1 MAKNVFILG
10 AGASKEAG
18 APLMAEFLDV
28 ARNLLASGEI
38 REGRDKTSFEKV
50 FEAIR
55 RFRDIHYKSYI
66 DLDNIEAVFG
76 AFEMARLLKGSVRY
90 SPEEVDILI
99 KGIKTLISK
108 TIELTMKYPLNMLR
122 ISANPTYASFAELLA
137 KLGAE
142 SGKYKSSVLTFNYD
156 LGMDVAFYANRE
168 IRVDYAIPGDNETE
182 GPINANRPTL
192 KLLKLHGSLNWGKC
206 SNKDCGSIV
215 PWHLKHFFQN
225 RSYTSGNWGILDI
238 TSKLTEHKHE
248 KCNNILVPEPLIVPP
263 TWNKTE
269 YHGEL
274 REVWSQAGKE
284 LSEAEN
290 IIVIGY
296 SHPVSDSFFRY
307 LFALGSVGDA
317 NIKRFWVFDPAEG
330 DEVEGRF
337 RELIGPG
344 IDKRFRMF
352 RKPFSEAI
360 GIIEKDLLGVHTV
373 SF

>member
-28 ARNLLASGEI
+28 ARDLLASGEL
-38 REGRDKTSFEKV
+38 RESRDKESFQQV

-55 RFRDIHYKSYI
+55 QFRIMHYKSYM

-76 AFEMARLLKGSVRY
+76 AFEMARLLKGSVNY
-90 SPEEVDILI
+90 SAEEVETII
-99 KGIKTLISK
+99 KGIRTLISK
-108 TIELTMKYPLNMLR
+108 TIELTMKYPSNR
-122 ISANPTYASFAELLA
+122 SGISANHTYASFAELVV
-137 KLGAE
+137 KLGSE
-142 SGKYKSSVLTFNYD
+142 SGKYASSVLTFNYD
-156 LGMDVAFYANRE
+156 LGLDVAFYCHGVG
-168 IRVDYAIPGDNETE
+168 VDFALPQDDDRGTFKI
-182 GPINANRPTL
+182 
-192 KLLKLHGSLNWGKC
+192 LKLHGSLNWGKC
-206 SNKDCGSIV
+206 SHKDCGLIV
-215 PWHLKHFFQN
+215 PWHLNCFFKKYHYN
-225 RSYTSGNWGILDI
+225 VWDDETKRVILDVA
-238 TSKLTEHKHE
+238 SKLPEHKHA
-248 KCNNILVPEPLIVPP
+248 KCNCNLNPEPVIVPP

-269 YHGEL
+269 YHGAL
-274 REVWSQAGKE
+274 GEVWAQAGKE

-330 DEVEGRF
+330 DEVESRF

-352 RKPFSEAI
+352 KKPFSEAI
-360 GIIEKDLLGVHTV
+360 GIIDKELYKAR
-373 SF
+373 

>member
-28 ARNLLASGEI
+28 ARDLLASGEI
-38 REGRDKTSFEKV
+38 KEGRDKASFEKV

-55 RFRDIHYKSYI
+55 RFRDIHYKSYL

-76 AFEMARLLKGSVRY
+76 AFEMSRLLKGSVKY
-90 SPEEVDILI
+90 SAEEVEIII
-99 KGIKTLISK
+99 KSIRTLISK
-108 TIELTMKYPLNMLR
+108 TIELTMKYPLRGSQL
-122 ISANPTYASFAELLA
+122 SASSTYASFAELVA
-137 KLGAE
+137 KLGSE
-142 SGKYKSSVLTFNYD
+142 SGRYASSVLTFNYD
-156 LGMDVAFYANRE
+156 LGMDVALYRQGV
-168 IRVDYAIPGDNETE
+168 RVDYALPQDDDRGTF
-182 GPINANRPTL
+182 

-206 SNKDCGSIV
+206 SNESCGLIV
-215 PWHLKHFFQN
+215 PWHLDTFFQKYHYN
-225 RSYTSGNWGILDI
+225 SWRDEFQLVILDI
-238 TSKLTEHKHE
+238 ASKLWDYKHP
-248 KCNNILVPEPLIVPP
+248 KCNNILNPEPVIVPP

-269 YHGEL
+269 YHGTL
-274 REVWSQAGKE
+274 REVWAQAGKE

-317 NIKRFWVFDPAEG
+317 NIKRFWVFDPAES

-337 RELIGPG
+337 RELIGTG

-352 RKPFSEAI
+352 KKPFSEAI
-360 GIIEKDLLGVHTV
+360 GIIEKELNRR
-373 SF
+373 

>member
-28 ARNLLASGEI
+28 ARDLLASGELK
-38 REGRDKTSFEKV
+38 EPQDKASFEKV
-50 FEAIR
+50 FEAIQ
-55 RFRDIHYKSYI
+55 RFRSIHYKSYI

-76 AFEMARLLKGSVRY
+76 AFEMARLLKGSVNY
-90 SPEEVDILI
+90 SADEIETII
-99 KGIKTLISK
+99 KSIKTLISK
-108 TIELTMKYPLNMLR
+108 TIELTMKYSLDRSR
-122 ISANPTYASFAELLA
+122 ISPSPAYDAFANLVAQ
-137 KLGAE
+137 LGNKN
-142 SGKYKSSVLTFNYD
+142 GKYESSVLTFNYD
-156 LGMDVAFYANRE
+156 LGLDVALYSNR
-168 IRVDYAIPGDNETE
+168 IGVDYAFPPDGNLGTF
-182 GPINANRPTL
+182 
-192 KLLKLHGSLNWGKC
+192 KLLKLHGSLNWGIC
-206 SNKDCGSIV
+206 SNEKCGLIV
-215 PWHLKHFFQN
+215 PWYLDHFFQDH
-225 RSYTSGNWGILDI
+225 SYEDMGNEARWVILDI
-238 TSKLTEHKHE
+238 ASRLTEHKH
-248 KCNNILVPEPLIVPP
+248 CNNILNPEPVIVPP

-269 YHGEL
+269 YHGIL
-274 REVWSQAGKE
+274 REVWAQAGRE

-352 RKPFSEAI
+352 KKPFSKAI
-360 GIIEKDLLGVHTV
+360 GIIEENLLGVHNV

>member
-28 ARNLLASGEI
+28 ARDLLTSGEI
-38 REGRDKTSFEKV
+38 KEPRDKESFQKV

-108 TIELTMKYPLNMLR
+108 TIELTMKYPLNRSR
-122 ISANPTYASFAELLA
+122 ISATHAYEFFV
-137 KLGAE
+137 KVVMRLGNEA
-142 SGKYKSSVLTFNYD
+142 SSVLTFNYD
-156 LGMDVAFYANRE
+156 LGLDVALYSNGVG
-168 IRVDYAIPGDNETE
+168 VDYALPQDDEKGTF
-182 GPINANRPTL
+182 
-192 KLLKLHGSLNWGKC
+192 KLLKLHGSLNWGTC
-206 SNKDCGSIV
+206 SNEKCGLIV
-215 PWHLKHFFQN
+215 PWHLNNFFQN
-225 RSYTSGNWGILDI
+225 HFYDSFGNEERRVILDI
-238 TSKLTEHKHE
+238 ASKLYDYKHP
-248 KCNNILVPEPLIVPP
+248 KCNNILNPEPVIVPP

-269 YHGEL
+269 YHGTL
-274 REVWSQAGKE
+274 REVWAQAGKE

-330 DEVEGRF
+330 DEVESRF
-337 RELIGPG
+337 RELIGTG

-352 RKPFSEAI
+352 KKPFSEAI
-360 GIIEKDLLGVHTV
+360 GIIDKELYKAR
-373 SF
+373 

>member
-28 ARNLLASGEI
+28 ARDLLTSGEI
-38 REGRDKTSFEKV
+38 KAPRDIESFQKV

-55 RFRDIHYKSYI
+55 QFRTIHYKSYL

-76 AFEMARLLKGSVRY
+76 AFEMARLLKGSVNY
-90 SPEEVDILI
+90 SAEEVETII
-99 KGIKTLISK
+99 KGIRTLISK
-108 TIELTMKYPLNMLR
+108 TIELTMKYPLNGSV
-122 ISANPTYASFAELLA
+122 ISADPTYASFAELVV
-137 KLGAE
+137 KLGSE
-142 SGKYKSSVLTFNYD
+142 SGKGASSVLTFNYD
-156 LGMDVAFYANRE
+156 MGMDTAFYRCGVK
-168 IRVDYAIPGDNETE
+168 VDYAIPGDDEISNTL
-182 GPINANRPTL
+182 PVHIPTF

-206 SNKDCGSIV
+206 SNENCGLIV
-215 PWHLKHFFQN
+215 PWHLNRFFEKHHYNSFGDET
-225 RSYTSGNWGILDI
+225 RRVILDI
-238 TSKLTEHKHE
+238 ASKLPEHKHA
-248 KCNNILVPEPLIVPP
+248 KCNCNLNPEPVIVPP

-269 YHGEL
+269 YHGAL
-274 REVWSQAGKE
+274 GEVWAQAGKE

-330 DEVEGRF
+330 NEVESRF
-337 RELIGPG
+337 RELIGTG

-352 RKPFSEAI
+352 KKPFSEAI
-360 GIIEKDLLGVHTV
+360 GIIDKELYKAR
-373 SF
+373 